1 MRRRD
6 LAIFIIIGL
15 IVFLFTMAIYL
26 GAANKYKVDSMEKED
41 LLNKENVLKYHFVVI
56 CESMDEPFWQSLRKG
71 AKKAGEDFNVA
82 VEFNGPRTANVE
94 EEIKYLEIAI
104 ASKVDGIITHVSDE
118 EKITPYIDKA
128 VNMGIPVIT
137 LNNDAQSSM
146 RQSYVGVNSYNL
158 GLEWGKLIAMAA
170 SDRNMVVGIISPEY
184 KNFENAYH
192 EMTLLGINESIK
204 NYPNIQLKT
213 VSVQD
218 AEIFSSEEAIRKIL
232 INDENVNM
240 ILCMNAADT
249 LRAAKAVVDLNKVG
263 DVNIIGYHDN
273 PEILKYIKSG
283 VIYGTIAGD
292 AMGMGY
298 KSIEAIVELKEN
310 KRASEYITSKLNII
324 TNDNVQ
330 KYIVDKEKKE
340 YFEGGEK

>member
-1 MRRRD
+1 MRKRD

-26 GAANKYKVDSMEKED
+26 STANKFKVDSMEKED
-41 LLNKENVLKYHFVVI
+41 LLNKGNVLKYHFAVI

-82 VEFNGPRTANVE
+82 VEFNGPRTTNVE

-104 ASKVDGIITHVSDE
+104 ASKVDGIITHISDE
-118 EKITPYIDKA
+118 EKMTPYIDKA
-128 VNMGIPVIT
+128 VDMGIPVIT

-146 RQSYVGVNSYNL
+146 RQSYVGVNRYNL
-158 GLEWGKLIAMAA
+158 GLEWGKLIALAA
-170 SDRNMVVGIISPEY
+170 SDKDTVVGIIYPDY
-184 KNFENAYH
+184 KNFESNHH
-192 EMTLLGINESIK
+192 EMILLGINESTK
-204 NYPNIQLKT
+204 SYPNIQFKI
-213 VSVQD
+213 VSVKD
-218 AEIFSSEEAIRKIL
+218 SEIFSSEEAIREIL
-232 INDENVNM
+232 INDDHVNM

-249 LRAAKAVVDLNKVG
+249 LRAAKAVVDLNRVG
-263 DVNIIGYHDN
+263 DVTIIGYHDN
-273 PEILKYIKSG
+273 PEILNYIKNG

-298 KSIEAIVELKEN
+298 KSIEAMVELKEN
-310 KRASEYITSKLNII
+310 KRASEFITSKLNVI

-340 YFEGGEK
+340 YFEDGEK